1 MNDSQID
8 SEKLLNLFLLRE
20 EKWYYYK
27 LPTNSALY
35 SLNKDQVK
43 GKKNEFINDFNK
55 RRKNNNEE
63 SFAISKTLKIHLIFM
78 SNVELVFLLPADKIH
93 RASHSIDTDQL

>member
-20 EKWYYYK
+20 EILYYYK
-27 LPTNSALY
+27 LHTNSVLY

-43 GKKNEFINDFNK
+43 GKKKNEFINDFNK
-55 RRKNNNEE
+55 RRKNNNV
-63 SFAISKTLKIHLIFM
+63 TTTMRNLLQ
-78 SNVELVFLLPADKIH
+78 LVKH
-93 RASHSIDTDQL
+93 